1 MAPANVTLN
10 FISIFQ
16 MISKFSLTF
25 LLIKGLLFRSLSQTR
40 RDLNLAG
47 MFYGMYLLSLTCEA
61 HMCLASKPSWL
72 VVVVISL
79 SFYLCLVFRQPFEI
93 CIVAEKQI
101 TVCVL
106 DA

>member
-1 MAPANVTLN
+1 
-10 FISIFQ
+10 

-40 RDLNLAG
+40 RDLNLAC

>member
-40 RDLNLAG
+40 RDLNLAC

-72 VVVVISL
+72 VVVVSL